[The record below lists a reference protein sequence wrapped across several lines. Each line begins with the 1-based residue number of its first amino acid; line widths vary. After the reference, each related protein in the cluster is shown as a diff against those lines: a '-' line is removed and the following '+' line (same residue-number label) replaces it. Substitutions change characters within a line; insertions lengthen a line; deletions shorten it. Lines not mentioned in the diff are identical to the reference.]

1 MRFKQEK
8 LQQFFVSFFALP
20 QQQWLGFLTNKLTFL
35 QLLAAMLRLFISSPF
50 GVRWGLLL

>member
-20 QQQWLGFLTNKLTFL
+20 QQQWLGFLTNQLTFL